1 MERFYMVYAEHGQA
15 PRVQH
20 MTYAEAAI
28 EAERILRANKI
39 KGRPDGVVFVLEAV
53 SAVSVLPTP
62 IPVVWERLEEV
73 PF

>member
-1 MERFYMVYAEHGQA
+1 MEKFWMLFAEHGQA

-20 MTYAEAAI
+20 MTHGEAAK
-28 EAERILRANKI
+28 EAERILRANKVAG
-39 KGRPDGVVFVLEAV
+39 KQNGVVFVFEAV

-73 PF
+73 